1 MRWHALILAAG
12 RGPSDPMASAYGVSH
27 KCLVEVGGIPMLKRV
42 VQTLLAHPAIAGIS
56 VAIDDRSVGELALG
70 DLRSEVVFV
79 PTAESAARTVLLFL
93 RSSVIKEPILLT
105 TADHP
110 LLTADMLDRFFA
122 GSEEQAAD
130 VTVGLASAETILA
143 AYPNA
148 VRTFL
153 RFGKERFSGCNL
165 FGLKSAGAIRAVEF
179 WHYLEPLRK
188 KPWRMMAA
196 FGPYALLRFTLGNL
210 NLAQAFAIASRRI
223 GVIARPVVL
232 PFADAAVD
240 VDKPADKELAE
251 EILRRRA
258 ALHQ

>member
-1 MRWHALILAAG
+1 MAWHAIILAAG
-12 RGPSDPMASAYGVSH
+12 RGPSDPMAAAYGVSH
-27 KCLVEVGGIPMLKRV
+27 KCLVEVGGIPMLRRI
-42 VQTLLAHPAIAGIS
+42 VQTLIAHPAIAGIS
-56 VAIDDRSVGELALG
+56 VAIDDRSVGERALG
-70 DLRSEVVFV
+70 ALSSEVVFV

-93 RSSVIKEPILLT
+93 QSSAVGDPILLT

-110 LLTADMLDRFFA
+110 LLTEEMLDSFFD
-122 GSEEQAAD
+122 GSEEHAAD

-143 AYPNA
+143 AYPQA

-165 FGLKSAGAIRAVEF
+165 FGLKSASAIRAVEF

-196 FGPYALLRFTLGNL
+196 FGPYALLRFAMGNL
-210 NLAQAFAIASRRI
+210 NLDKAFAIASRRI

-251 EILRRRA
+251 EVLRRRA